1 MGTGAN
7 REYKDSL
14 FRMIFTIP
22 EYTTALYSWLSREE
36 LLPGEELVIDD
47 KGGLFTTEL
56 KHDVSFRVAD
66 KLFFIIEHQS
76 TENENMPIRMLL
88 AIAELYR
95 QYLKRYGHRIY
106 NNGLLSLPAVNPYVF
121 YNGKKEEPLRRE
133 MLLSTA
139 FGSNDNG
146 KLELKVTLINVRYD
160 VSAEEM
166 KSCEPLAGYGRFV
179 YEVEKNR
186 KGKGMELSVAIRKA
200 IETCKAEGILEDFLA
215 AHEQEVSGV
224 MFMEYNREDELAAR
238 EEKGIE
244 KGIAQGIEK
253 GRGEERISLI
263 RNLIN
268 NAKVTVNEAM
278 TMLGIPQ
285 DEWAK
290 YGR

>member
-1 MGTGAN
+1 MGTVAN

-22 EYTTALYSWLSREE
+22 EYAAALYSWLSREE

-95 QYLKRYGHRIY
+95 QYLKHYGHRIY
-106 NNGLLSLPAVNPYVF
+106 NNSLLSLPAVNPYVF
-121 YNGKKEEPLRRE
+121 YNGKNEEPLRRE

-139 FGSNDNG
+139 FGADDNG

-160 VSAEEM
+160 VSADEM

-186 KGKGMELSVAIRKA
+186 KTMELGAAIRHA
-200 IETCKAEGILEDFLA
+200 IEICTAEGILKDFFA
-215 AHEQEVSGV
+215 AHEQEVRDA
-224 MFMEYNREDELAAR
+224 MFMEYNREDELAAVR
-238 EEKGIE
+238 DESM
-244 KGIAQGIEK
+244 EK
-253 GRGEERISLI
+253 GRDEGILSSI
-263 RNLIN
+263 RNLMDTMGCT
-268 NAKVTVNEAM
+268 AEKAMDALKVPTNKRASY
-278 TMLGIPQ
+278 IS
-285 DEWAK
+285 AI
-290 YGR
+290 